1 MDLTLRSENLL
12 VHIRIDTSE
21 REDIDMMFDTAN
33 FPLTSFRAGGSVASY
48 VNVDTERVVDDDG
61 VGEFHV
67 VGDVLPA
74 GDSVCTDFG

>member
-1 MDLTLRSENLL
+1 MDFTLRSENLL
-12 VHIRIDTSE
+12 VYVSIDTAE

-33 FPLTSFRAGGSVASY
+33 FPLSRFCAGGSVAGY
-48 VNVDTERVVDDDG
+48 VDVGSECVVDDDG

-74 GDSVCTDFG
+74 GDSVCPDFS